1 MIVAFCLY
9 KYFPYGGLQ
18 RDFFRIAQNVESKGH
33 QIRVYVKEWVGD
45 KPASFEIIEVP
56 VTSKTNHGQ
65 GNQFAQWTQ
74 NHLKDNPVDV
84 VVGFN
89 KMPGLD
95 VYYAADVC
103 YEEKVSTEKHGF
115 KAWLYRLTS
124 RYRHFSEFEK
134 ATFANGFKTK
144 LLMIAESQIDYFKKH
159 YGTEDERFILLPPG
173 IAPDRKYTNQP
184 EGIRERV
191 RAENGLTPDQKV
203 LLQVGSNY
211 KLKGVDRS
219 LKAIAALPSE
229 LRNQVVY
236 MVAGQDNPAKFME
249 QARHLGIE
257 KNVRILGARNDVP
270 ELMAAAD
277 LYLHPAYFENTG
289 TVILEAVVAGLPV
302 IVSGVCGY
310 AFYIKR
316 ADCGI
321 VVDEPF
327 LQESFNKALL
337 EMLTNDDYR
346 SRCVSNAK
354 QFADTQDLYSMIDRA
369 TEVILNHSKQ

>member
-1 MIVAFCLY
+1 MLVAFCLC
-9 KYFPYGGLQ
+9 KYFPFGGLQ
-18 RDFFRIAQNVESKGH
+18 RDFYRIAKNVESKGH
-33 QIRVYVKEWVGD
+33 QIRVYVQDWVGD
-45 KPASFEIIEVP
+45 RPSSFEIIEVP
-56 VTSKTNHGQ
+56 VTSRTNHGQ
-65 GNQFAQWTQ
+65 GKQFSDWVQ
-74 NHLKDNPVDV
+74 NHLKTNPVDV

-103 YEEKVSTEKHGF
+103 YEEKVSTEKHGL
-115 KAWLYRLTS
+115 KAWIYRLTS
-124 RYRHFSEFEK
+124 RYRHFSSFEK
-134 ATFANGFKTK
+134 ATFAHGLKTK
-144 LLMIAESQIDYFKKH
+144 ILMIAESQIAYFKKH

-173 IAPDRKYTNQP
+173 ISPDRKYTNQP
-184 EGIRERV
+184 EGVREQV
-191 RAENGLTPDQKV
+191 RAENEINSNQW
-203 LLQVGSNY
+203 LLLLVGSNY

-219 LKAIAALPSE
+219 LKAIAALPSD
-229 LRNQVVY
+229 LRKQVVF
-236 MVAGQDNPAKFME
+236 MVVGQDDQAKFMD

-327 LQESFNKALL
+327 SQESFNKALL

-346 SRCVSNAK
+346 NRCVSNAK
-354 QFADTQDLYSMIDRA
+354 LFADTQDLYSMIDRA
-369 TEVILNHSKQ
+369 TEVILKHSK